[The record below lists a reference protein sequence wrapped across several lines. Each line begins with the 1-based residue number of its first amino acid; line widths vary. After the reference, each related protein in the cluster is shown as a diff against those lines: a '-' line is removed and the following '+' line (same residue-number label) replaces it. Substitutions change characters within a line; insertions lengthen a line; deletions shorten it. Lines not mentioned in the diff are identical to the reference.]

1 MNKKVIRLT
10 ENEFKNIIENSI
22 MEEISQE
29 EINNIL
35 DGISKYGIE
44 SLSDTE
50 KIKLDNYDN
59 PNYDF
64 RTELINDIKYL
75 VEKSDGWLT
84 MADME
89 ASSSPVY
96 QSINQEIHLIERLVN
111 NSVNVVIYGG
121 YKYETELGEYN
132 IPYEKLDNSILIEIK
147 ELLDNY
153 IEL

>member
-1 MNKKVIRLT
+1 
-10 ENEFKNIIENSI
+10 
-22 MEEISQE
+22 
-29 EINNIL
+29 
-35 DGISKYGIE
+35 
-44 SLSDTE
+44 
-50 KIKLDNYDN
+50 
-59 PNYDF
+59 
-64 RTELINDIKYL
+64 
-75 VEKSDGWLT
+75 
-84 MADME
+84 ME